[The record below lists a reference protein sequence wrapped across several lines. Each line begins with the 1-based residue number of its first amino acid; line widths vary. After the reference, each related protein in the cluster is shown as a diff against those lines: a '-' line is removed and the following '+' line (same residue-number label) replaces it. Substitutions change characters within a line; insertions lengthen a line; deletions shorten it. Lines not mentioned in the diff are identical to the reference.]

1 MVVFT
6 AKIQNMI
13 ISNLKI
19 ILCLKVKIL
28 ILLLKNEFTLLMP
41 DTVLEVMIP
50 SLSILLQQINN
61 KDVNKLNI
69 FKLCLYVHKA
79 NWIQVE
85 WFKSNKKTK
94 KLKTKNVELK
104 K

>member
-6 AKIQNMI
+6 AKIKNLI

-19 ILCLKVKIL
+19 NLSLKVKIL
-28 ILLLKNEFTLLMP
+28 IFLLKKEFAPLTT
-41 DTVLEVMIP
+41 DTGLEVMIP

-61 KDVNKLNI
+61 KVVNNLNI
-69 FKLCLYVHKA
+69 FKLCLSILRA
-79 NWIQVE
+79 NWIQVK
-85 WFKSNKKTK
+85 WSKSNKKTK

>member
-1 MVVFT
+1 MVDFT

-69 FKLCLYVHKA
+69 SKLYHYVLKA
-79 NWIQVE
+79 NWIQAE
-85 WFKSNKKTK
+85 WSKSNKKTK

>member
-6 AKIQNMI
+6 AKIQDMI

-28 ILLLKNEFTLLMP
+28 ILLQKNEFTLLIT
-41 DTVLEVMIP
+41 DTVLEVMIH

-69 FKLCLYVHKA
+69 FKLCLYVLKA

-85 WFKSNKKTK
+85 WYKSKKKTK